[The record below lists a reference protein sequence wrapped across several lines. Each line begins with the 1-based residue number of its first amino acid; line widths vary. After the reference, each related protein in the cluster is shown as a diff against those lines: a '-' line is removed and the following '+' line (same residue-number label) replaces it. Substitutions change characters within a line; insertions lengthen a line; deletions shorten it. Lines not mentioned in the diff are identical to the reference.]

1 MSELNK
7 ILETDCYKNY
17 LKDIDYLNKV
27 LDKYKTIDIEKSSNY
42 IYELFY
48 FNKKFNQL
56 LSKDSLEPLL
66 REKLESVTNNLKVVL
81 DSLEN
86 DTLRKIYENHKSAVP
101 ISKLEKE
108 KYKGSTYKGNVK
120 KVVKENPIKVYLL
133 KSFYKPLIIF
143 ICLILLYFLDT
154 DTCENLLS
162 NTKFL
167 YIELLQVY
175 KSGAIVIFSV
185 IMLSFSFFYC
195 LDFLYIVFPGIR
207 YKLFY
212 NFQNEDTENIE
223 NGDNSSN
230 WISPTAVQSIEEG
243 ENGRQVREY
252 VPDKIERSRKLV
264 QNIRDYVI
272 ENNLDLGI
280 NKKVDSLETL
290 VNKCVRKN
298 KNHYELYE
306 SCVKIELLYE
316 QLVNSDK

>member
-1 MSELNK
+1 MSELNN

-48 FNKKFNQL
+48 FNKKFNKL
-56 LSKDSLEPLL
+56 LSKDALEPLL

-81 DSLEN
+81 DSLDK

-108 KYKGSTYKGNVK
+108 KYKESTYKGEVK
-120 KVVKENPIKVYLL
+120 KIIRKDPIKLYLF
-133 KSFYKPLIIF
+133 KSFYKLLIIF
-143 ICLILLYFLDT
+143 ICFILLYFLDT
-154 DTCENLLS
+154 DIYKNYLS
-162 NTKFL
+162 HSFL
-167 YIELLQVY
+167 AIELIQVY
-175 KSGAIVIFSV
+175 KSVAIVIFCS
-185 IMLSFSFFYC
+185 IMLNFSFFYC
-195 LDFLYIVFPGIR
+195 LDFLYLVFPGIR

-212 NFQNEDTENIE
+212 EDTENIE
-223 NGDNSSN
+223 KGYNSSN
-230 WISPTAVQSIEEG
+230 WVSSTAVQSIEEG
-243 ENGRQVREY
+243 EKGSQVREY

-264 QNIRDYVI
+264 HNIRDYVI

-280 NKKVDSLETL
+280 NKKVDSLETI
-290 VNKCVRKN
+290 VNKCVREN
-298 KNHYELYE
+298 QSHYELYE

-316 QLVNSDK
+316 SLVDSDK